1 MVDELARAQGAS
13 WESWSC
19 GMLIV
24 TVLGL
29 VLAPVFYVVLRPINE
44 RFTAKKPKQPV
55 AASGD

>member
-1 MVDELARAQGAS
+1 
-13 WESWSC
+13 
-19 GMLIV
+19 MLIV